1 LALQSK
7 AARPPISE
15 VSRSFTHTWHYS
27 ACGTGYYLHDT
38 KQTQKTNNHG
48 LNRIQ
53 TSNSSKPAVADLS
66 LRLRGLIVHFCE
78 HSYNQC
84 HWLTDISCYVT
95 VMDRRKKKKVIQTNT
110 GKLWLQLWQQLWFAT
125 WKF

>member
-1 LALQSK
+1 VGEATTYMTQNK
-7 AARPPISE
+7 HKRQ
-15 VSRSFTHTWHYS
+15 T
-27 ACGTGYYLHDT
+27 T

-66 LRLRGLIVHFCE
+66 LRLRGLIIHFCE

-84 HWLTDISCYVT
+84 LWLTDISCYVT
-95 VMDRRKKKKVIQTNT
+95 VMDRKKNSYKQKYRKTVTAIVTAAVVWYLEILKHLTFLNREKIN
-110 GKLWLQLWQQLWFAT
+110 
-125 WKF
+125 